1 MKIFYLEKKIKYK
14 FINKRIL
21 ILSLTHRSYSN
32 IHNERLEFL
41 GDSILNFIITK
52 KIYYQFSNKK
62 EGFMT
67 RIRANL
73 VNKNNL
79 FKIAQNIKLNKY
91 ILLGQG
97 EIKML
102 GQYKISI
109 LANTLE
115 AIIGAIFIDSKNIKI
130 VEKIVKKLFFNY
142 KNNKKILNKKNNHKD
157 YKTILQEY
165 LQKIKLPLPKYY
177 ISEKKGKEHK
187 QIFVVKCK
195 TKIINKIFK
204 GIGYSKKEAE
214 QKSAKQTLI
223 KIGLIKS
230 KINAKKK

>member
-1 MKIFYLEKKIKYK
+1 MIKIFYLEKKIKYK
-14 FINKRIL
+14 FINKKIL

-52 KIYYQFSNKK
+52 KIYKKFFNKK

-79 FKIAQNIKLNKY
+79 FKIAQKLELNKY

-97 EIKML
+97 ELKML
-102 GQYKISI
+102 GQYKVSI

-115 AIIGAIFIDSKNIKI
+115 AIIGAIFIDSKDIKI
-130 VEKIVKKLFFNY
+130 VENIIKKLFFNY
-142 KNNKKILNKKNNHKD
+142 KNNKKILNIKNNHKD
-157 YKTILQEY
+157 YKTMLQEY

-177 ISEKKGKEHK
+177 ISNKKGKEHQ
-187 QIFVVKCK
+187 QIFTVKCK
-195 TKIINKIFK
+195 TKLFKQIIK
-204 GIGYSKKEAE
+204 GIGNSKKKAE
-214 QKSAKQTLI
+214 QKSAKKILI
-223 KIGLIKS
+223 KIGLIKKN
-230 KINAKKK
+230 KIHV

>member
-1 MKIFYLEKKIKYK
+1 MNKFHYLEQKLKYT
-14 FINKRIL
+14 FINKKIL
-21 ILSLTHRSYSN
+21 FLSLTHRSYSN
-32 IHNERLEFL
+32 NHNERLEFL

-52 KIYYQFSNKK
+52 KIYKKFYKKK

-79 FKIAQNIKLNKY
+79 SKIAQKLKLNKY

-97 EIKML
+97 ELKML

-115 AIIGAIFIDSKNIKI
+115 AIIGAIFIDSKNILI
-130 VEKIVKKLFFNY
+130 IENIIKKLFFNY
-142 KNNKKILNKKNNHKD
+142 KNNKILNKKNNQKD

-177 ISEKKGKEHK
+177 ISDKKGKEHK
-187 QIFVVKCK
+187 QIFIVKCK
-195 TKIINKIFK
+195 INLLKKITK

-214 QKSAKQTLI
+214 QKSAKKSLI
-223 KIGLIKS
+223 KIGLIK
-230 KINAKKK
+230 NNNVKK